1 MSQCWLAANTECV
14 VWGSGDLGPGMA
26 SWLLWAESGLAS
38 HPLED
43 RDRDMRLAELQSVD
57 TGAPG
62 VSMSGRVR
70 SDLSP
75 GPRLVSPLSAWL
87 ILTQLWQ
94 CELWVS
100 RSEQGVHST
109 SSLFSVSVSVNHN
122 LEIYLAFTLK
132 HAPLSAAER
141 VGEAMSLKLI
151 MDVSST
157 IINHW

>member
-1 MSQCWLAANTECV
+1 MLCGE
-14 VWGSGDLGPGMA
+14 SGDLGPGMA

-75 GPRLVSPLSAWL
+75 GPRLVSPLSA
-87 ILTQLWQ
+87 
-94 CELWVS
+94 
-100 RSEQGVHST
+100 
-109 SSLFSVSVSVNHN
+109 
-122 LEIYLAFTLK
+122 
-132 HAPLSAAER
+132 
-141 VGEAMSLKLI
+141 
-151 MDVSST
+151 
-157 IINHW
+157 